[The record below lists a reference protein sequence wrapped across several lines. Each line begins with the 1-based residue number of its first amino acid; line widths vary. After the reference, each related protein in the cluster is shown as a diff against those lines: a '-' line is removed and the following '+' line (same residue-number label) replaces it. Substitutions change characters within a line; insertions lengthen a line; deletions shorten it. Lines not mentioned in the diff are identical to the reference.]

1 MKAKKNFFKE
11 MKLAGALADI
21 KYSLTHAIGK
31 GTTGVTL
38 TSKQAGHTIKAV
50 GDSASMLTSVSAQGS
65 ASVGGVDVVY
75 EPAYQLK
82 KKLSKVTLSAALGG
96 GVSATGVV
104 TATNAGA
111 FDADCELGYE
121 SSLGEVRDRECHPW
135 APLGCRVLCFAARAN
150 GGELHFSA
158 SLPSRLPSRPA
169 CVPRARRRVACCLR
183 RCARRIR
190 RARCR
195 SSTVLR
201 SQAPRGWRRRAWQSA
216 ASRALS

>member
-135 APLGCRVLCFAARAN
+135 HLLAAAFFALPREQTVASFTSRRASP
-150 GGELHFSA
+150 HA
-158 SLPSRLPSRPA
+158 S
-169 CVPRARRRVACCLR
+169 PRAPRACPARVAGSRAVCDGAPDGSGGRGAGR
-183 RCARRIR
+183 RQCFGARRHVGGDGEHGSR
-190 RARCR
+190 R
-195 SSTVLR
+195 
-201 SQAPRGWRRRAWQSA
+201 QAER
-216 ASRALS
+216 